1 MFLSRIQAKRS
12 TRREDHHRPHGDA
25 GRPDQ
30 RQDRGRCLSFF
41 VHHDSTLLTRL
52 FSQPGYASAL
62 RVWVAAAR
70 GWLPIAGANRL
81 RSCRCTT
88 FLAGVTSWTLR
99 QDNEQR
105 DDYGGDDRRGQ
116 WAAQG

>member
-1 MFLSRIQAKRS
+1 
-12 TRREDHHRPHGDA
+12 
-25 GRPDQ
+25 
-30 RQDRGRCLSFF
+30 

-52 FSQPGYASAL
+52 FSQPEYASAL
-62 RVWVAAAR
+62 RVWVVAAR

-99 QDNEQR
+99 QDNKQR
-105 DDYGGDDRRGQ
+105 DDYAGDDRRGQ
-116 WAAQG
+116 WGRLKARPPAVTGLSMKSPTVAPRGRVRMNATQNKVTRDTPVQ